1 MVLTNATSSG
11 WVQEFF
17 GLKIKTHYLNQTT
30 SGLVGLVWARPELSK
45 NLKKIGLD

>member
-30 SGLVGLVWARPELSK
+30 SGLVGLVWPELSK